1 MMDVVPHK
9 TPGEHIDTLAVSE
22 REDDPKAFSSAKFAD
37 RSSYVEETKLNPTPT
52 KASVLPESKAVRVLN
67 IRANAPLHKHCS
79 NKITTSRY
87 TVLTWA
93 PKSLLQQFRRAANV
107 YFLVISVLSFMTF
120 SPKTPVSM
128 VGTFAAVLVFTMLK
142 EAFEDYKRHRAD
154 AAVNRTPTQRFSE
167 SMQAFEDVKSDSI
180 QVCDF
185 VKVRE
190 NEALP
195 ADLILLSSSDEKGVA
210 YLNTMNLDG
219 ETNLKEKFAH
229 KHTKRLDLKQIL
241 SGGMRIECDTPDASL
256 ISWNCKMQL
265 QGGAYFPLSTSQLL
279 LRGCVLKNTMFVIGL
294 VIYTGAET
302 KVMLNS
308 KAPPS
313 KVSNVLKVMNKMLYT
328 VFAFQ
333 ALICFLFA
341 GLYMNWSAANAASH
355 SRYITDIHSKVQA
368 ADYFIQILTF
378 YVAYSHMIPIS
389 LYVALEVLK
398 LILAYL
404 ISQDREMYHE
414 EDDRRASCRTSDL
427 VEELGQ
433 VEFVFSDKTG
443 TLTRNEMELRK
454 CSING
459 AIYGGEKQ
467 MVGTVGVS
475 GDTTPAAIMESR
487 PMADPDRAAIQRFFT
502 QLAVCHAVFSAE
514 VEPGVRKYQAASPDD
529 LALVQCSADMRFV
542 FLEREDNFIR
552 LQYAQFPIDVWE
564 VLADLPFDSTR
575 KRMSML
581 VKEPHTGRILLLC
594 KGADSVLFERLRVDE
609 DRTTAETHLN
619 RFASEGLRT
628 LVIAQRYVEEIEA
641 MEWLQVWTELTLS
654 TSPNKDTLLNLH
666 AEGLEKSLEL
676 VGITAIED
684 QLQDKVPET
693 IKLMLDAEIRVWVLT
708 GDKQETAVQIGT
720 TCQLL
725 SKDMQ
730 LLDLSSQSKEE
741 FSTKLQDFTK
751 AYITCVAASLGE
763 LNQVRTELA
772 GQGTNL
778 GIVINGATL
787 TWVLSP
793 ESEFRTDFFRLGF
806 VSRSCL
812 CCRVS
817 PAQKMQVVK
826 LVKDHG
832 NWVTLAIGDGANDV
846 SMIQEAHIGVGIAGK
861 EGAQAVQS
869 SDFAFSQFRFLQR
882 LLLVHGRWSYRRV
895 SWFICYYFYKNIA
908 VVFTEIW
915 FAFFNGF
922 SGQIYF
928 ADWLPQLYNSLWTSW
943 PCILTFIFERDL
955 SPENSLKFPIA
966 YGAGQRRLYF
976 TFKTFWR
983 WVSLG
988 IFHGVLCF
996 WVASAGLGSASSEDG
1011 SDTGLWLTSTL
1022 SFTLVIHIVTYKLF
1036 LESVL
1041 WTKVNM

>member
-1 MMDVVPHK
+1 MEVIPHK
-9 TPGEHIDTLAVSE
+9 SPGEHIDTLAASE
-22 REDDPKAFSSAKFAD
+22 REDDPKAFSSPKYAD
-37 RSSYVEETKLNPTPT
+37 RSSYVEETKLNPSPT
-52 KASVLPESKAVRVLN
+52 KASVLPESKAVRVLR
-67 IRANAPLHKHCS
+67 IETNAPLQKHCS

-87 TVLTWA
+87 TLLTWA

-107 YFLVISVLSFMTF
+107 YFLIISILSFMTF
-120 SPKTPVSM
+120 SPKTPASM
-128 VGTFAAVLVFTMLK
+128 VGTFAAVLIFTMLK

-154 AAVNRTPTQRFSE
+154 AAVNRTPTQRFNE
-167 SMQAFEDVKSDSI
+167 SIQAFEDVKTETI
-180 QVCDF
+180 KVCDF

-190 NEALP
+190 NEPLP
-195 ADLILLSSSDEKGVA
+195 ADLILLASSDEKGVA

-219 ETNLKEKFAH
+219 ETNLKEKYAH
-229 KHTKRLDLKQIL
+229 KHTKRMDLKLIL
-241 SGGMRIECDTPDASL
+241 ARGMRVECDTPDASL
-256 ISWNCKMQL
+256 ISWNCKVQF
-265 QGGAYFPLSTSQLL
+265 QGGGFFPLSMSQLL

-294 VIYTGAET
+294 VVYTGSDT

-313 KVSNVLKVMNKMLYT
+313 KVSNVLKTMNQMLYT
-328 VFAFQ
+328 IFGLQ
-333 ALICFLFA
+333 AAICFLFA
-341 GLYMNWSAANAASH
+341 GLYIHWSSDNAALHSH
-355 SRYITDIHSKVQA
+355 YITTIDPEVPA
-368 ADYFIQILTF
+368 GDYFVQILTF

-398 LILAYL
+398 LLLAYL
-404 ISQDREMYHE
+404 ISQDKEMYDE

-443 TLTRNEMELRK
+443 TLTRNVMELRK
-454 CSING
+454 VSING
-459 AIYGGEKQ
+459 VIYGGEKQ
-467 MVGTVGVS
+467 TPGLAGVS
-475 GDTTPAAIMESR
+475 GDPAPSIIMENR
-487 PMADPDRAAIQRFFT
+487 PMTDPERSEIQRFFT
-502 QLAVCHAVFSAE
+502 QLAICHAVFSAE

-542 FLEREDNFIR
+542 FLEREDNSIR
-552 LQYAQFPIDVWE
+552 LQYSQFPIDVWE
-564 VLADLPFDSTR
+564 VLADIPFDSTR

-581 VKEPHTGRILLLC
+581 VKEPHTSKILLMS
-594 KGADSVLFERLRVDE
+594 KGADSVIFERLRQNE
-609 DRTTAETHLN
+609 KNSTAETHTN

-628 LVIAQRYVEEIEA
+628 LVIAQRYVEELEA
-641 MEWLQVWTELTLS
+641 INWLQTWNELTLS

-666 AEGLEKSLEL
+666 AELLEKDLEL

-693 IKLMLDAEIRVWVLT
+693 IKLLLDAEIRVWVLT

-725 SKDMQ
+725 QEDMQ
-730 LLDLSSQSKEE
+730 LLDLSSDTKQELGA
-741 FSTKLQDFTK
+741 KLQDFTHE
-751 AYITCVAASLGE
+751 YIPPANTSLKG
-763 LNQVRTELA
+763 LNQVRMELA
-772 GQGTNL
+772 TQGTNL

-787 TWVLSP
+787 AWVLSP
-793 ESEFRTDFFRLGF
+793 GSEFRTDFFRLGF

-943 PCILTFIFERDL
+943 PCILTFVFERDL
-955 SPENSLKFPIA
+955 SHENSLKFPIA

-976 TFKTFWR
+976 TFKKFWK

-996 WVASAGLGSASSEDG
+996 WMAAAGLEATSSEDG
-1011 SDTGLWLTSTL
+1011 TDTGLWLTSTL

-1036 LESVL
+1036 LESVF